1 MRRYAVIEKNI
12 GETPL
17 MAVETFR
24 KANPMLARFP
34 MTYAGRLDPMA
45 SGKLVILI
53 GEECKRRAKYDHLDK
68 SYVFEVLLGFHT
80 DTGDVLGLSELGA
93 IINVSD
99 HAAIAVAQSQ
109 VGPHSLPY
117 PAFSSKTVNGKPLFK
132 YALENE
138 LSSIEIPCADVR
150 VHSMQYLD
158 RIILPKD
165 ELIERILNKIDLLK
179 IRDDI
184 DELGAG
190 FRKEEIIKQWW
201 SLQDRRRTPCTILR
215 YQATVSAGTYIRTLA
230 PLIAQTLG
238 TQGLAYSIT
247 RTKIGRYLP
256 ILGQVGLWVRTL

>member
-1 MRRYAVIEKNI
+1 MRRYAVIEKNV

-17 MAVETFR
+17 IAVEAFR
-24 KANPMLARFP
+24 KANPALSKYP

-45 SGKLVILI
+45 SGKLVVLI
-53 GEECKRRAKYDHLDK
+53 GDECKRRAKYDHLDK

-80 DTGDVLGLSELGA
+80 DTGDVLGLSKPA
-93 IINVSD
+93 TTISVSD
-99 HAAIAVAQSQ
+99 RAAIAAAHSH
-109 VGPHSLPY
+109 VGAHTYPY
-117 PAFSSKTVNGKPLFK
+117 PAFSSKTVKGKPLFT

-138 LSSIEIPCADVR
+138 LSSIEIPCKDVR
-150 VHSMQYLD
+150 VHSLRYLD
-158 RIILPKD
+158 RVIIPKD

-201 SLQDRRRTPCTILR
+201 SLQDRRKTPCAILR
-215 YQATVSAGTYIRTLA
+215 YETTVSAGTYIRTLA
-230 PLIAQTLG
+230 PMLAQSLG
-238 TQGLAYSIT
+238 TDGLAYSIK

-256 ILGQVGLWVRTL
+256 IVGGVGLWTRTL

>member
-17 MAVETFR
+17 MAIEGFR
-24 KANPMLARFP
+24 KSNPSLSQYP

-45 SGKLVILI
+45 SGKLVVLI
-53 GEECKRRAKYDHLDK
+53 GDECKRRTKYDHLDK
-68 SYVFEVLLGFHT
+68 SYVFEVLLGFQT
-80 DTGDVLGLSELGA
+80 DTGDVLGLSKPGT

-99 HAAIAVAQSQ
+99 HAAHVAARSQ
-109 VGPHSLPY
+109 IGPRTLPY
-117 PAFSSKTVNGKPLFK
+117 PAFSSKTVKGKPLFT

-150 VHSMQYLD
+150 VHSMRYLD
-158 RIILPKD
+158 RITLPKD
-165 ELIERILNKIDLLK
+165 ELIEHILNKIDQLK
-179 IRDDI
+179 VRDDV

-201 SLQDRRRTPCTILR
+201 SLQDRRKTPCVILR
-215 YQATVSAGTYIRTLA
+215 YETTVSAGTYIRTLA
-230 PLIAQTLG
+230 PLLAQTLG
-238 TQGLAYSIT
+238 TKGLAYSIK

-256 ILGQVGLWVRTL
+256 ILGPVGLWTRTL

>member
-17 MAVETFR
+17 MAVEAFR
-24 KANPMLARFP
+24 RSNPTLSQFP

-45 SGKLVILI
+45 SGKLVVLI

-68 SYVFEVLLGFHT
+68 TYVFEVLLGFHT
-80 DTGDVLGLSELGA
+80 DTGDVLGLSKPGA
-93 IINVSD
+93 ITTVSE
-99 HAAIAVAQSQ
+99 HAAVAAARSQ
-109 VGPHSLPY
+109 IGAHTYPY
-117 PAFSSKTVNGKPLFK
+117 PAFSSKTVKGKPLFK

-138 LSSIEIPCADVR
+138 LSSIEIPCKDIR
-150 VHSMQYLD
+150 VHSMRYLD
-158 RIILPKD
+158 RIVIPKD

-179 IRDDI
+179 IRDDV

-201 SLQDRRRTPCTILR
+201 SLQDRRKTPCSILR
-215 YQATVSAGTYIRTLA
+215 YETTVSAGTYVRTLA
-230 PLIAQTLG
+230 PLLAQSLG
-238 TQGLAYSIT
+238 TQGLAYSIR

-256 ILGQVGLWVRTL
+256 LVGGVGLWTRTL